1 MNKLNRILLTI
12 NGLIIP
18 IFIAV
23 IIYYSF
29 LKSENT
35 FEETESIIIG
45 EKLEKAKSDS
55 MALQGI
61 IYETP
66 EVIYNSTNFY
76 LPISVMTYEEAK
88 DLSAAASSAGD
99 MNIASLFNYY
109 NVIFL
114 DKNYKVIGQLLDKKG
129 SISDI
134 HINRGQQHNEDDLI
148 DKTVKNIGYLIGF
161 IDTNGD
167 GNLNNDDD
175 HDLYISN
182 LDGKNLTQVTTKKEI
197 IDYKFINQN
206 SEIFIRFKDRNNT
219 RDEYKRTKF
228 GVYNISKGLL
238 NELTDIENKLTEI
251 ESELI
256 K

>member
-18 IFIAV
+18 IFIGV

-35 FEETESIIIG
+35 YEEPENIIIG

-66 EVIYNSTNFY
+66 EEIYNSTNFY

-99 MNIASLFNYY
+99 MDIASLFNYY
-109 NVIFL
+109 NVVFL
-114 DKNYKVIGQLLDKKG
+114 DKNYNVIGQLLDKKG

-134 HINRGQQHNEDDLI
+134 HINRGQQHYEDDLV

-161 IDTNGD
+161 IDTNKD

-206 SEIFIRFKDRNNT
+206 SEIFILYVVKPKCTVFGHDLRCEN
-219 RDEYKRTKF
+219 TKF
-228 GVYNISKGLL
+228 I
-238 NELTDIENKLTEI
+238 
-251 ESELI
+251 
-256 K
+256 